1 MPALRMSM
9 GDVQN
14 KLPTKGFMR
23 VHRKYAV
30 NLKKIKS
37 IDTQDNLIYVNDAEL
52 PISRTHKEE
61 LLQKL
66 EWLQ

>member
-1 MPALRMSM
+1 MSM